1 MTCFVQAKASEKDVI
16 FLQKPAKLAENLFL
30 IDDYDLN
37 MEERTGTYILAE
49 DNLAII
55 ETSASPSAARILEGF
70 KALNLSIE
78 DVKYIILTH
87 IHLDHAGGAGLLLKS
102 CPQAKVIVHPKGVR
116 HLADPSRLIAG
127 AKAVYGDRFEALFDP
142 ILPIPSDR
150 LEAMEDGGKLKL
162 SDKCTLAFFDTPG
175 HANHHFSIYY
185 PPENGM
191 FTGDTAG
198 IFYPQ
203 LFREG
208 VEFYLPSTSP
218 NQFSPEKMLASI
230 SLYESKNLD
239 CLFFGHFGMSR
250 NPAEAYFQVRS
261 WLEIFIEEAEASFH
275 GTSSH
280 NEAAA
285 VLIAR
290 RLKKRVSAHL
300 SQMGIAEDHPI
311 FSLLSLDLEVSAMGL
326 ADYLAKRDKKTEN
339 LR

>member
-1 MTCFVQAKASEKDVI
+1 
-16 FLQKPAKLAENLFL
+16 L
-30 IDDYDLN
+30 IDDDDLN

-49 DNLAII
+49 DDLAII
-55 ETSASPSAARILEGF
+55 ETSASPSVEKILHGF
-70 KALNLSIE
+70 KALNLPIE

-102 CPQAKVIVHPKGVR
+102 CPHAKVIVHPKGER

-127 AKAVYGDRFEALFDP
+127 AKAVYGDKFEALFDP
-142 ILPIPSDR
+142 ILPIPLDR
-150 LEAMEDGGKLKL
+150 LKPMEDGGELVL
-162 SDKCTLAFFDTPG
+162 GRNCTLTFFDTPG

-208 VEFYLPSTSP
+208 IEFYLPSTSP

-230 SLYESKNLD
+230 SMYESKNLD
-239 CLFFGHFGMSR
+239 CLYFGHFGMSR

-261 WLEIFIEEAEASFH
+261 WLEIFIEEAEATFH
-275 GTSSH
+275 SAPTQR
-280 NEAAA
+280 EAA

-290 RLKKRVSAHL
+290 RLKKRVYAHL
-300 SQMGIAEDHPI
+300 SQAGISEDHPI
-311 FSLLSLDLEVSAMGL
+311 HSLLSLDLEVSAMGL
-326 ADYLAKRDKKTEN
+326 ADYLAKRAKKTEDIQ
-339 LR
+339 